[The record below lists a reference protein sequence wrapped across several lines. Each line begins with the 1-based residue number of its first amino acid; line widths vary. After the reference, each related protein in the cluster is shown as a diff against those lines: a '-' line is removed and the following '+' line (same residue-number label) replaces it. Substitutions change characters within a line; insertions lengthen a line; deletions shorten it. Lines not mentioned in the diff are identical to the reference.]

1 MKKFEFRLQTL
12 LDLRISKEHAIKA
25 ELAKLIARQNA
36 EIALQEDYKR
46 RVREYYAR
54 LSANMRQGT
63 FSYSEALMC
72 ERFAYNAEKVI
83 ELSQKRVEQMQPE
96 IEKVRQR
103 LIQASKERKVVERLK
118 EKKYEE
124 YMYQYNREMGKEL
137 DDLNQRMYNN
147 V

>member
-25 ELAKLIARQNA
+25 ELARLIAKQNS
-36 EIALQEDYKR
+36 EIALQQDYER
-46 RVREYYAR
+46 RVKEYYTR
-54 LSANMRQGT
+54 LSVNMRQGI
-63 FSYSEALMC
+63 FSYSEALIC
-72 ERFAYNAEKVI
+72 ERFAYNAQKAI

-103 LIQASKERKVVERLK
+103 LLQASKERKVVERLK
-118 EKKYEE
+118 ERKYEE
-124 YMYQYNREMGKEL
+124 YVYQYNREMGKEL

>member
-25 ELAKLIARQNA
+25 ELARLIAKQNA
-36 EIALQEDYKR
+36 EIALQQDYKR
-46 RVREYYAR
+46 RVKEYYAR
-54 LSANMRQGT
+54 LSANMRKGT

-72 ERFAYNAEKVI
+72 ERFAYNAQKAI

-118 EKKYEE
+118 ERKYEE

>member
-25 ELAKLIARQNA
+25 ELAQLIAKQNA

-46 RVREYYAR
+46 RVTEYYAR

-72 ERFAYNAEKVI
+72 ERFAYTAEKAI
-83 ELSQKRVEQMQPE
+83 ALSQKRVDQMQPE

-147 V
+147 A